1 MTDAKKKNL
10 FLDGLRVDEPRL
22 AAGLARLR
30 QRLASPRG
38 SVTYSVIDD
47 GVQNPPER
55 RRAAR
60 VPARLASGKILD
72 VRGEFLTECAFRNRT
87 AAGVRL
93 KLARNVAI
101 PQQVLLYDD
110 RNCDLQRLEVVW
122 RGDGEIGCKITA
134 RRTSADRRLLS
145 RFGQPYYA
153 IK

>member
-1 MTDAKKKNL
+1 MGDATDKNL
-10 FLDGLRVDEPRL
+10 LLEGLRADDPRWASRL
-22 AAGLARLR
+22 ARFR
-30 QRLASPRG
+30 RSFSQQRDWA
-38 SVTYSVIDD
+38 TYSVIDESA
-47 GVQNPPER
+47 QNRPER

-60 VPARLASGKILD
+60 VPARLASGKLLD
-72 VRGEFLTECAFRNRT
+72 ARGEFLTECAYRNRT

-101 PQQVLLYDD
+101 PHQLQLYDD
-110 RNCDLQRLEVVW
+110 HNRDLQWLEVVW

-134 RRTSADRRLLS
+134 RRANADRRLLS